1 MDEDREQE
9 QGAREPKLLVVEII
23 FGHLIY
29 GVADIISWAEV
40 GLPVVELVIT
50 PVSIWY
56 LRKRGLGGVNTAI
69 RYLIAKVIPGVSVLP
84 MFTVG
89 WVAVWWIDQH
99 PELEAKVEKVGEL
112 AQKKGPAA
120 PGAAAG
126 GMEKEAGTATA
137 KVPGKGPA
145 LEEEGGGRGVID
157 ATGTP
162 PSSGREITEQ
172 DFGIEKSL
180 EKPLEATEEELTER
194 PAVDVFAEKHR
205 EEQSAEEE
213 PARNRKPEVPRTEE
227 EKGPDWEM
235 EKRMNTG
242 LAALH
247 RPEEELSE
255 LPFSP
260 EPDPRPAEQDEIG
273 TDEEDG
279 ETINLR
285 KAA

>member
-40 GLPVVELVIT
+40 GVPVVELIIT
-50 PVSIWY
+50 PLSIWY
-56 LRKRGLGGVNTAI
+56 LRKRGLGGVNTVI
-69 RYLIAKVIPGVSVLP
+69 RYLVAKVIPGVSLLP
-84 MFTVG
+84 IFTIA

-112 AQKKGPAA
+112 AQKVPST
-120 PGAAAG
+120 PGAVAGEAEKETGAATAAG
-126 GMEKEAGTATA
+126 AQR
-137 KVPGKGPA
+137 GPA
-145 LEEEGGGRGVID
+145 LEEGPGRGMID

-172 DFGIEKSL
+172 DFGIEKGL
-180 EKPLEATEEELTER
+180 EKPMEATEEELLER
-194 PAVDVFAEKHR
+194 PAVDVFAERRRR
-205 EEQSAEEE
+205 EQAEEVPAGGTRPKE
-213 PARNRKPEVPRTEE
+213 PVKPEEGEE
-227 EKGPDWEM
+227 PDWEM
-235 EKRMNTG
+235 ERRMNTG

-255 LPFSP
+255 LPFSV
-260 EPDPRPAEQDEIG
+260 EPDAKPGEQDEAG
-273 TDEEDG
+273 ADEEGD